1 MASDPISSWQTD
13 GETMETVTD
22 FIFGGSEVT
31 ADGDCSHE
39 IKTCLL
45 FGRKIMTNLDSI
57 LKNRGITLPTKVRL
71 AKALVFPVV
80 MYECESWTIRKA
92 EGQKTD
98 AFELWCWRRLLSPL
112 DSKGTQPVHA
122 KGNQS

>member
-45 FGRKIMTNLDSI
+45 FGRKVMTNLDSI
-57 LKNRGITLPTKVRL
+57 LKSRDITLSAKVRL
-71 AKALVFPVV
+71 VKAMVFPVV
-80 MYECESWTIRKA
+80 MYGCESWTIKKA
-92 EGQKTD
+92 K
-98 AFELWCWRRLLSPL
+98 C
-112 DSKGTQPVHA
+112 
-122 KGNQS
+122 